1 MKSELKA
8 ALGELFEAMG
18 ISKIKVESELEVD
31 YLSLVNDLVKV
42 IDELKSSE
50 DICRLWHINQE
61 LSCKM
66 FSVIQDVIFG
76 NKDDL
81 SSSDND
87 SDESDEKED
96 VSSTEY
102 LASSEEEE
110 V

>member
-1 MKSELKA
+1 
-8 ALGELFEAMG
+8 MG
-18 ISKIKVESELEVD
+18 TFKVKVESELEVECS
-31 YLSLVNDLVKV
+31 SLVNDLVKV
-42 IDELKSSE
+42 IDELRSPE
-50 DICRLWHINQE
+50 DICRLWHVNQE

-87 SDESDEKED
+87 SSDESDYDED
-96 VSSTEY
+96 DASSTEFNENFP
-102 LASSEEEE
+102 SSEEEE